1 MFYAIAS
8 AAWKP
13 GTPLSPSTARAGL
26 FRTRSEARRTAL
38 GGPLVALAVRHDGAR
53 GTLVPQ
59 GTVASGV
66 APGWAAPAIRNDLG
80 GLTAFAS
87 IPAALVRVVP
97 SAEVRADAVPL
108 PSIHR
113 PHRVR
118 SRVATA
124 SLPHGREHRGSTRP
138 ESPSWK
144 SWRLWSRAGS
154 A

>member
-1 MFYAIAS
+1 MYYAIAS

-13 GTPLSPSTARAGL
+13 GEPLTPSTARCGL

-59 GTVASGV
+59 GAVASGV
-66 APGWAAPAIRNDLG
+66 APNWAAPAIRNDLG
-80 GLTAFAS
+80 GLTAFAA

-97 SAEVRADAVPL
+97 PAEVRADAAPM
-108 PSIHR
+108 PSILR
-113 PHRVR
+113 PHRAR
-118 SRVATA
+118 ARRRHAAASRA
-124 SLPHGREHRGSTRP
+124 
-138 ESPSWK
+138 ESPAGSA
-144 SWRLWSRAGS
+144 WRLWTRAGP